1 MKTFVDY
8 FSNRGVLF
16 KSFKEIDKTLLKTRK
31 KVLIFVSTD
40 IKGNYHS
47 IFQINQKS
55 RFLLKNAIELVEL
68 EIKLQ
73 QLEKHNFK
81 YKHLIIG
88 EAICSKSINYLKEK
102 GWQLHHDFM

>member
-1 MKTFVDY
+1 MEY

-16 KSFKEIDKTLLKTRK
+16 KSFKKVDKTLLKTRK
-31 KVLIFVSTD
+31 KVAIFASTD
-40 IKGNYHS
+40 TKGNYHS
-47 IFQINQKS
+47 IFQIHQKS

-73 QLEKHNFK
+73 QIEKHNFK

-88 EAICSKSINYLKEK
+88 KAICSKSISYLKNR
-102 GWQLHHDFM
+102 GWQLHYDFM